1 ATGSEYA
8 LDWLGG
14 SAVFPV
20 LGREVVEGGE
30 RGRNVYT
37 LAQMRMNG
45 EGSLYVQI
53 SDVVDAR
60 VLRKMR

>member
-1 ATGSEYA
+1 M
-8 LDWLGG
+8 
-14 SAVFPV
+14 FPV